1 MDCLQMSPNIA
12 AVREASILQNTLKK
26 KLMQA
31 LHLPASSYKQ
41 RMACQR
47 EKKNALFVKQN
58 FDF

>member
-1 MDCLQMSPNIA
+1 MSPNIA